1 MTGGVGLVPDLEG
14 LRCTGDVKVVAAAL
28 GTVVAPPVACV
39 VARVTVEDSFPV
51 GR

>member
-1 MTGGVGLVPDLEG
+1 MTGDVGLVSDLEG
-14 LRCTGDVKVVAAAL
+14 LRCAGDVKVVAAAL

-39 VARVTVEDSFPV
+39 VARVAVENSFRV